1 MNDDINRTHTSMPY
15 FVGRDSTGTSW
26 YRRVVSMVDK
36 DGSLVV
42 VVQYSKGD
50 LKQWTDVST
59 TCINDVADKGVNKD
73 MGVRNNSSTGDST

>member
-26 YRRVVSMVDK
+26 YRRVVSMIDK
-36 DGSLVV
+36 NGSLTV

-59 TCINDVADKGVNKD
+59 TCINDVGNNDDNKSVD
-73 MGVRNNSSTGDST
+73 ARDNGTVGNSA